1 MCFFLEGLNVYQPLQ
16 GIPTYLVVNERFLG
30 RGERGEVEMLEQPE
44 RGNIIDLDLIKRE
57 RNCYVMMYS
66 FFSISSLSSWSQKS
80 IFEYL

>member
-1 MCFFLEGLNVYQPLQ
+1 MFFLEGLNVYQPLQ